1 MDCSLPD
8 SIVYGISQARIPK
21 WYSFFSFSRGS
32 SWPRDRTHVSCIG
45 RKILYQLRHQR
56 TPPITAHMYSIIPG
70 DLFQGISF
78 SRGYSWPRDRTHISC
93 IGRKILYL
101 LRHQK
106 TPPITA
112 HMCSIIHSFKNT
124 YWEPSN
130 CQALSVLAT
139 GDTIKLRRIE
149 FQLSGSVKA
158 SKKIRGEKKQ
168 SISHWV
174 VSISAVHLSTWER
187 HGRST
192 NLDFFK

>member
-1 MDCSLPD
+1 
-8 SIVYGISQARIPK
+8 
-21 WYSFFSFSRGS
+21 
-32 SWPRDRTHVSCIG
+32 
-45 RKILYQLRHQR
+45 
-56 TPPITAHMYSIIPG
+56 MYSIIPG

-106 TPPITA
+106 TPPVTA

-192 NLDFFK
+192 NRDFLNKQRLLEKLSSRLDEDFIKLW